1 MNSASKSSRIR
12 PPTRN
17 NLASPIRS
25 LTKKSSLLDAAL
37 EYRGLGSLIPSLGGT
52 SHYAVNAATGA
63 ALAEALG
70 RNASIP
76 TKILHPK
83 KLRASGILAGLA
95 AGGLEGGLGALASP
109 LVSRGYSGSQVAKAL
124 AGGALAGELL
134 EAGALNA
141 GSGISAVGS
150 GISKSTKAVGN
161 TASELGNAIASKFD
175 LKKGL
180 MGSHTGATVGGAL
193 ASELARTGVETLRGG
208 KGKVLG
214 RLGDEAHGILEKFI
228 MGKGTI
234 SSKQL
239 ESLANRYEAAG
250 VRVPKLPASAFDSKG
265 NLVDPGAVGEY
276 LSALSSAATRNTA
289 NTALLSMGSGLLS
302 GLGVGGLEGTL
313 GAAGAGLSALDTKAS
328 FMDRL
333 KRIGAAGLIG
343 SGAETINDGSAV
355 TKLVNNL
362 TGMPSLAEITPGLV
376 GGASIY
382 QGANYLTPAVA
393 SAFNKKMRGL
403 PGGSLPGLMG
413 AGAALSGSPWLG
425 GSLLTVAPFYNKNVS
440 KFVNEVSE
448 LTKEKRKVEKLLP
461 PTTKSSSYGRN
472 ALSAPVKVRSRRR
485 TKVAFK
491 WLGKVLR
498 TAEGKANL
506 YRDALSHTT
515 LTGAGRTAPATAP
528 SWWRNPLQRM
538 RYGAVEAEALRHGR
552 TADQAAQIASNSGR
566 GLSASGTTPAAL
578 HTPTTPATVPNRPD
592 FTNVDRANLPST
604 SAAGQG
610 LEPLP
615 QGATAVHTWTPRAVD
630 SAGNAIGQ
638 HIGPIDRMSVGRVG
652 LGAVGT
658 GALATAAAT
667 TAGIASLPFMG
678 VLAPVVA
685 GGVLA
690 SRKLLGRYAAAAP
703 EAMRL
708 LESRGVAEGVS
719 DLFHGAEAIKG
730 SQLAKIMR
738 ESGFTQGFSEQIGHD
753 ITGAMGNI
761 RSLNITAPE
770 HMREIHTAARE
781 AIESGNLANL
791 ETMLINRGFARAAAA
806 PIARELTPGLERTLA
821 DVNTRYQN
829 MNNALS
835 RELAKRNQQASNSL
849 DTLLSH
855 RSIIPGGKDMLVSR
869 AESLGVNPQELSSVG
884 ENVQGVVQALGASS
898 PEARSL
904 IRAFEEATGANG
916 SPQTLAEFNAQLRSY
931 LSTGSGNFTAG
942 GRSVQLTSSPEK
954 LTRLQEQFDYTVN
967 TNAPGELLNIAN
979 LQGNTAQSMRLQRAL
994 GVEATRSLG
1003 TLAAGTPEQRALAEQ
1018 VLSGAKTG
1026 NNMSISELDNFARA
1040 GGIGIVPGT
1049 GPFARATPLSATEE
1063 LTNLSTIFRGHA
1075 AAAAAG
1081 TAGAAAS
1088 PSGFSVTYANAN
1100 RLLEQSMQPGH
1111 SLEAMH
1117 AAQQE
1122 MVNTLRTQL
1131 TRHSG
1136 RSAAATNIQTQLTA
1150 AEAELRNIAETR
1162 QLAEQQLR
1170 PMRDAVNTHT
1180 DIVATARTDAYRNA
1194 SSYTNISRN
1203 AEGLG
1208 SIQEQLNP
1216 EEMSQFLR
1224 YAQSAPREEV
1234 IATMM
1239 EHRGLTPQQAESFLV
1254 RNRLLPE
1261 RPAIPV
1267 GGGGA
1272 NPAGGPGALGYAGGA
1287 AALGGAGYYGSRPD
1301 TAGYAYP
1308 GGTTAHVGRSALSAP
1323 VIGRNKF
1330 AQARVIS
1337 PLQAPV
1343 AARLR

>member
-17 NLASPIRS
+17 NLASPVRS

-193 ASELARTGVETLRGG
+193 ASELARTGVESLRGG

-343 SGAETINDGSAV
+343 AGAETINDGSAV

-376 GGASIY
+376 GGANIY

-515 LTGAGRTAPATAP
+515 LTGAPSTVASQAP

-538 RYGAVEAEALRHGR
+538 RYGAVEAEAIRHGH
-552 TADQAAQIASNSGR
+552 TAEEAAQIASQSGR
-566 GLSASGTTPAAL
+566 GLNARGPALTTL
-578 HTPTTPATVPNRPD
+578 STPTSPAPVPRPD

-615 QGATAVHTWTPRAVD
+615 QGASAVHTWTPRAVD

-638 HIGPIDRMSVGRVG
+638 HIGPIDRMSVSQAGA

-690 SRKLLGRYAAAAP
+690 SRKLLGRYSAAAP

-761 RSLNITAPE
+761 RSLNITDPG

-791 ETMLINRGFARAAAA
+791 ENMLINRGFAAGEANT
-806 PIARELTPGLERTLA
+806 IASELTPGLERTLA

-855 RSIIPGGKDMLVSR
+855 RSIIPGGKDMLVRR
-869 AESLGVNPQELSSVG
+869 AEGLGVNPQELSSVG

-931 LSTGSGNFTAG
+931 LSTGSGNFRAG

-979 LQGNTAQSMRLQRAL
+979 LQGNTAQSMRLQGAL
-994 GVEATRSLG
+994 GVEVTRSLG

-1040 GGIGIVPGT
+1040 GGIGIAGT
-1049 GPFARATPLSATEE
+1049 RTTPLSATEE
-1063 LTNLSTIFRGHA
+1063 LTTLAQDLRRYA
-1075 AAAAAG
+1075 AAASAP
-1081 TAGAAAS
+1081 GAAAS
-1088 PSGFSVTYANAN
+1088 PAGFSVTYANAN

-1301 TAGYAYP
+1301 AAGYAYT

>member
-193 ASELARTGVETLRGG
+193 ASELARTGVESLRGG

-343 SGAETINDGSAV
+343 AGAETINDGSAV

-498 TAEGKANL
+498 SAEGKANL
-506 YRDALSHTT
+506 YRDALSHTN
-515 LTGAGRTAPATAP
+515 LTGASRTAAGPAP

-538 RYGAVEAEALRHGR
+538 RYGAVEAEALRLGR
-552 TADQAAQIASNSGR
+552 TQEEAAQIASNSGL
-566 GLSASGTTPAAL
+566 GLRATGPAPAAL
-578 HTPTTPATVPNRPD
+578 RAPATPTELPNAPAFSNANR
-592 FTNVDRANLPST
+592 TNLPRT

-615 QGATAVHTWTPRAVD
+615 QGA
-630 SAGNAIGQ
+630 GQ
-638 HIGPIDRMSVGRVG
+638 HIGPIDRMSVSQAGASGAALGG
-652 LGAVGT
+652 LAAGA
-658 GALATAAAT
+658 ATAA
-667 TAGIASLPFMG
+667 GIAALPFAG
-678 VLAPVVA
+678 TLAPVVA

-761 RSLNITAPE
+761 RSRNITDPAIT
-770 HMREIHTAARE
+770 REIHTAARE
-781 AIESGNLANL
+781 AIESGNLGNL
-791 ETMLINRGFARAAAA
+791 QTMLRNRGFASREATT
-806 PIARELTPGLERTLA
+806 IARELTPGLERTLA

-855 RSIIPGGKDMLVSR
+855 RSIIPGGKDMLVRR
-869 AESLGVNPQELSSVG
+869 AEGLGVNPQELSSVG

-916 SPQTLAEFNAQLRSY
+916 SPRTLAEFNAQLRSY
-931 LSTGSGNFTAG
+931 LSTGRGNFTAG
-942 GRSVQLTSSPEK
+942 GRPLQLTSSPEK

-967 TNAPGELLNIAN
+967 TNAPSELLNIAN
-979 LQGNTAQSMRLQRAL
+979 LQGNTAQSMRLQGAL
-994 GVEATRSLG
+994 GVEVTRSLG
-1003 TLAAGTPEQRALAEQ
+1003 TLAAGTPEQIALAEQ

-1040 GGIGIVPGT
+1040 GEIGIGGGRT
-1049 GPFARATPLSATEE
+1049 TPLSATEE
-1063 LTNLSTIFRGHA
+1063 LTNLSNAFRTHA
-1075 AAAAAG
+1075 AAAVAG
-1081 TAGAAAS
+1081 APGAAAS
-1088 PSGFSVTYANAN
+1088 PRGFSVTYANAN
-1100 RLLEQSMQPGH
+1100 RLLEQSMQPGQ

-1122 MVNTLRTQL
+1122 IVNNLRTNL
-1131 TRHSG
+1131 TRNSG
-1136 RSAAATNIQTQLTA
+1136 RAPAAANIQTQLTA

-1162 QLAEQQLR
+1162 QLAEHQLR

-1301 TAGYAYP
+1301 AAGYAYT

>member
-141 GSGISAVGS
+141 GAGVSAVGS

-193 ASELARTGVETLRGG
+193 ASELARTGVESLRGG

-302 GLGVGGLEGTL
+302 GFGVGGLEGTL

-343 SGAETINDGSAV
+343 AGAETINDGSAV

-538 RYGAVEAEALRHGR
+538 RYGAVEAEALRHGH

-566 GLSASGTTPAAL
+566 GLRTPGTAPATL
-578 HTPTTPATVPNRPD
+578 DTPTTPATVPNRPD

-667 TAGIASLPFMG
+667 AAGIASLPWIG
-678 VLAPVVA
+678 ALSPLVA

-761 RSLNITAPE
+761 RSLNITDPG
-770 HMREIHTAARE
+770 HMREIHNAARE
-781 AIESGNLANL
+781 AIESGNLGNL
-791 ETMLINRGFARAAAA
+791 ETMLINRGFAAGEAA

-931 LSTGSGNFTAG
+931 LSTGSGNFRAG

-967 TNAPGELLNIAN
+967 TNAPSELLNIAN

-1003 TLAAGTPEQRALAEQ
+1003 TLAAGTPENRVLAEQ

-1040 GGIGIVPGT
+1040 GGIGIVPNGRT
-1049 GPFARATPLSATEE
+1049 TPLSATEE
-1063 LTNLSTIFRGHA
+1063 LTTLAQNLRRHA
-1075 AAAAAG
+1075 ATHASGAQ
-1081 TAGAAAS
+1081 GAAAS

-1131 TRHSG
+1131 TRYSG
-1136 RSAAATNIQTQLTA
+1136 RPAAAANIQTQLNA

-1170 PMRDAVNTHT
+1170 PIRDAVNTHT

-1301 TAGYAYP
+1301 TAGYAYT